1 MHYTTTTFVTSYLV
15 ISGRRSTVSKER
27 KKLTQKRLSINL
39 CDILCQSGSLGKN
52 GHLSAF
58 SFCAIPCWVELSW
71 LRELTRLVVQV
82 WSPWQKWFLWLQWYL
97 ASVHIWLILGITF
110 CCMAWNLGMR
120 AFWIFFG
127 GWEVVRNI
135 SATSARTLSEKKIF
149 TQNFQ
154 PCLVSN
160 PRQVGERRGIPPTS
174 SKVLVFAQTAIL
186 QRAQP
191 LSIEMTKSARAFQLK
206 QMISN
211 KVSWVVNAL

>member
-97 ASVHIWLILGITF
+97 ASVHILLILGTATTLVASYSVIS
-110 CCMAWNLGMR
+110 
-120 AFWIFFG
+120 
-127 GWEVVRNI
+127 VRRPLVSKERKNVL
-135 SATSARTLSEKKIF
+135 RNF
-149 TQNFQ
+149 FQ
-154 PCLVSN
+154 PVNTTFSSGA
-160 PRQVGERRGIPPTS
+160 VIWGEKINT
-174 SKVLVFAQTAIL
+174 
-186 QRAQP
+186 
-191 LSIEMTKSARAFQLK
+191 FQL
-206 QMISN
+206 S
-211 KVSWVVNAL
+211 VFVPFLVELSWLRPPS

>member
-1 MHYTTTTFVTSYLV
+1 MILNIAFVVWPEIGECADS
-15 ISGRRSTVSKER
+15 E
-27 KKLTQKRLSINL
+27 
-39 CDILCQSGSLGKN
+39 KN
-52 GHLSAF
+52 
-58 SFCAIPCWVELSW
+58 W
-71 LRELTRLVVQV
+71 
-82 WSPWQKWFLWLQWYL
+82 
-97 ASVHIWLILGITF
+97 
-110 CCMAWNLGMR
+110 
-120 AFWIFFG
+120 G
-127 GWEVVRNI
+127 GARNI
-135 SATSARTLSEKKIF
+135 SATTVRTLSEKKTF
-149 TQNFQ
+149 TSNFQ